1 MPNASPD
8 RPGLADRLFFKIT
21 QPHNL
26 ARILRWAWLI
36 SLIMLVFGYLIIYF
50 RVSEYLNI

>member
-1 MPNASPD
+1 MPTAAPD

-36 SLIMLVFGYLIIYF
+36 SLMMLVFGYLIIYF

>member
-1 MPNASPD
+1 MPNAAPD
-8 RPGLADRLFFKIT
+8 RPGLADRLFLKFT

-36 SLIMLVFGYLIIYF
+36 SLVMLVFGYLIIYF

>member
-1 MPNASPD
+1 MPTAEPD

-21 QPHNL
+21 QPNNL

-36 SLIMLVFGYLIIYF
+36 SLMMLVFGYLIIYF